1 MNLMEFQI
9 YTTGLNLKWF
19 YVELFGGR
27 VITCI
32 ENIVQLGQVVSE
44 IPSGQMERQ
53 TRRHDAHRSA
63 SHLSTAEKYCSV
75 LFCSVLFFSRPRS
88 DGWLPHGRTFSIYL
102 CPLSF

>member
-44 IPSGQMERQ
+44 IPSGQMARQ
-53 TRRHDAHRSA
+53 THGHV
-63 SHLSTAEKYCSV
+63 LTAVLRIFPRQRNTV
-75 LFCSVLFFSRPRS
+75 LFCSVL
-88 DGWLPHGRTFSIYL
+88 
-102 CPLSF
+102 